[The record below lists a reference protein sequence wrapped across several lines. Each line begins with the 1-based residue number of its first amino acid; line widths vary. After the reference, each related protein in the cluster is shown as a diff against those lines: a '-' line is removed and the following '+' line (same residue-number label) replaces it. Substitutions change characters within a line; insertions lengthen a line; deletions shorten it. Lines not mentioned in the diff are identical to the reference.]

1 MIQPETK
8 GCTCSKSYVSP
19 LEALNVIKVCF
30 SYKLTAVLFASMP
43 AVTQN
48 SSSPVFPLNSVRGL
62 RIDLVCPTGHI
73 PRLSMKKLFLNYFFK
88 SFECF

>member
-8 GCTCSKSYVSP
+8 GRTCSKSYVSP
-19 LEALNVIKVCF
+19 LEALSVIKGCF

-73 PRLSMKKLFLNYFFK
+73 PRLSIKKLFLKLFF
-88 SFECF
+88 